1 MMGQGPSDGFFAAP
15 PRYAKPA
22 PDNWIAFR
30 RPSSVCLNR
39 DKAMLGSGKEDDT
52 FEKIPIEDLEKVRRQ
67 IQKRLRGQT
76 ARQRRAR
83 MLSEAAATP
92 RKPGP
97 KPGLSSAFAP
107 PRKPGFSSAF
117 APPRKPHRPSA
128 SAETIRYMHAVP
140 STDSPPGKRPSA
152 SADSLLRAAAAQP
165 PLPLEE
171 AAPGQVIEAPHGGV
185 AWQIAR
191 PIAAL
196 PARASATLPARA
208 SAALPARASAALP
221 AGVDASLPVGPSAAL
236 PARANATLPA
246 RASVAL
252 PAGVDASLSVGP
264 SAALPAGAGHGLS
277 IRPDADLSTRPDADL
292 STRPCADLEREFR
305 AQFFDPASRLRRW
318 AAPHADLTG
327 LGLEDLLFFDL
338 ETTGLSCVPLF
349 LIGALVWDGE
359 ALEVR
364 QYFARDYA
372 EERATLSLFHA
383 LAAGKRA
390 FVTFNGRSFDV
401 PFLRARAAV
410 HHIPFQ
416 EAPVHLDLLHL
427 GRRAW
432 GARFGDCKLQTLERC
447 VCGRRRHGDIPSA
460 EIPEVYHDFVRT
472 GNARLIADVL
482 RHNLQDLLTLA
493 ELMVKL
499 PEPAR
504 QRRENR
510 GTSWTLGNQ

>member
-1 MMGQGPSDGFFAAP
+1 
-15 PRYAKPA
+15 
-22 PDNWIAFR
+22 
-30 RPSSVCLNR
+30 
-39 DKAMLGSGKEDDT
+39 MLGSGKEDDR

-76 ARQRRAR
+76 ARQRRAK
-83 MLSEAAATP
+83 MLSPAAANP
-92 RKPGP
+92 GKPGLSP
-97 KPGLSSAFAP
+97 ASPDPGKPGLSSA
-107 PRKPGFSSAF
+107 ST
-117 APPRKPHRPSA
+117 PPRKPHLPSA
-128 SAETIRYMHAVP
+128 SAEAIRYMRAVP
-140 STDSPPGKRPSA
+140 STGSPPGKRPSA

-185 AWQIAR
+185 AWRIAQ

-196 PARASATLPARA
+196 PPRA

-221 AGVDASLPVGPSAAL
+221 AGPDAG
-236 PARANATLPA
+236 
-246 RASVAL
+246 
-252 PAGVDASLSVGP
+252 LSVRP
-264 SAALPAGAGHGLS
+264 DAALPAGPDAGLS
-277 IRPDADLSTRPDADL
+277 IRPGAGLSVRPDAGL
-292 STRPCADLEREFR
+292 SVRPDTGLPVGPGADLEREFR
-305 AQFFDPASRLRRW
+305 AQFSDPASRLRRW

-338 ETTGLSCVPLF
+338 ETTGLTCVPLF
-349 LIGALVWDGE
+349 LIGALVWEGE
-359 ALEVR
+359 GLELR

-372 EERATLSLFHA
+372 EERAALSLFHA
-383 LAAGKRA
+383 LAARKRA

-410 HHIPFQ
+410 HRIPFQ

-427 GRRAW
+427 GRLAW

-447 VCGRRRHGDIPSA
+447 VCGRRRHGDIPSS

-472 GNARLIADVL
+472 GNARLIAQVL
-482 RHNLQDLLTLA
+482 RHNLLDLLTLA

-504 QRRENR
+504 
-510 GTSWTLGNQ
+510 

>member
-1 MMGQGPSDGFFAAP
+1 M
-15 PRYAKPA
+15 
-22 PDNWIAFR
+22 
-30 RPSSVCLNR
+30 
-39 DKAMLGSGKEDDT
+39 AMLGSGKEDDT

-76 ARQRRAR
+76 ARQRRAK

-92 RKPGP
+92 RKPG
-97 KPGLSSAFAP
+97 LSSA
-107 PRKPGFSSAF
+107 ST
-117 APPRKPHRPSA
+117 PPRKPHLPSA
-128 SAETIRYMHAVP
+128 SAETIRYMRAIP
-140 STDSPPGKRPSA
+140 STGVRSSARPGALGLNSAHTAARDSW
-152 SADSLLRAAAAQP
+152 RAAAAMP

-171 AAPGQVIEAPHGGV
+171 AAPGQVVEAPHGGV
-185 AWQIAR
+185 AWRIAQ
-191 PIAAL
+191 PIAA
-196 PARASATLPARA
+196 LPARA
-208 SAALPARASAALP
+208 SAALPARAN
-221 AGVDASLPVGPSAAL
+221 AAL
-236 PARANATLPA
+236 PARAGA
-246 RASVAL
+246 AL
-252 PAGVDASLSVGP
+252 PAGADAGLSIRPDAALPVRPG
-264 SAALPAGAGHGLS
+264 AALPAGAGVGLS
-277 IRPDADLSTRPDADL
+277 I
-292 STRPCADLEREFR
+292 RPCADLEREFR
-305 AQFFDPASRLRRW
+305 AQFADPASRLRRW

-359 ALEVR
+359 GLEVR

-372 EERATLSLFHA
+372 EERAALSLFHE

-410 HHIPFQ
+410 HRIPFQ

-447 VCGRRRHGDIPSA
+447 VCGRRRCGDIPSA

-472 GNARLIADVL
+472 GNARLIAQVL
-482 RHNLQDLLTLA
+482 RHNLQDLLTLV

-504 QRRENR
+504 
-510 GTSWTLGNQ
+510 

>member
-1 MMGQGPSDGFFAAP
+1 
-15 PRYAKPA
+15 
-22 PDNWIAFR
+22 
-30 RPSSVCLNR
+30 
-39 DKAMLGSGKEDDT
+39 MLGSGKEDDT
-52 FEKIPIEDLEKVRRQ
+52 FERIPIEDLEKVRRQ

-76 ARQRRAR
+76 LRRRRAK
-83 MLSEAAATP
+83 MLSEAVATPGKPGLSAAVATPGKPGLSAAAAAPGKPGLSAAAAAP
-92 RKPGP
+92 RKPGI
-97 KPGLSSAFAP
+97 SSASTP
-107 PRKPGFSSAF
+107 PRKP
-117 APPRKPHRPSA
+117 PLPSA
-128 SAETIRYMHAVP
+128 SAETIRYMRAVP
-140 STDSPPGKRPSA
+140 STGGPPGKHPSA

-185 AWQIAR
+185 AWRIAQ
-191 PIAAL
+191 PIAALPARTSAAL
-196 PARASATLPARA
+196 PARASATLPTR
-208 SAALPARASAALP
+208 
-221 AGVDASLPVGPSAAL
+221 PSAAL
-236 PARANATLPA
+236 PARPSA
-246 RASVAL
+246 AL
-252 PAGVDASLSVGP
+252 SAGADADLSIRPGAGLSVGP
-264 SAALPAGAGHGLS
+264 SAALPAGAGDGLSIRPSADLS
-277 IRPDADLSTRPDADL
+277 IRPDADLSIRPDAGLSVSPGADL
-292 STRPCADLEREFR
+292 SIRPCADLEREFR
-305 AQFFDPASRLRRW
+305 AQFSDPASRLRRW

-349 LIGALVWDGE
+349 LIGALLWNAEG
-359 ALEVR
+359 LEVR

-372 EERATLSLFHA
+372 EERAALSLFHA
-383 LAAGKRA
+383 LAAGKQA

-401 PFLRARAAV
+401 PFLRARAAF
-410 HHIPFQ
+410 HRIPFQ

-447 VCGRRRHGDIPSA
+447 VCGRLRHGDIPSA

-472 GNARLIADVL
+472 GNARLIAKVL

-504 QRRENR
+504 
-510 GTSWTLGNQ
+510 

>member
-1 MMGQGPSDGFFAAP
+1 MF
-15 PRYAKPA
+15 
-22 PDNWIAFR
+22 
-30 RPSSVCLNR
+30 
-39 DKAMLGSGKEDDT
+39 GSGKEDDT

-67 IQKRLRGQT
+67 IQKRLRSQT
-76 ARQRRAR
+76 ARQRRAK

-92 RKPGP
+92 RKPG
-97 KPGLSSAFAP
+97 LSSASPF
-107 PRKPGFSSAF
+107 PRIT
-117 APPRKPHRPSA
+117 RLPSA
-128 SAETIRYMHAVP
+128 SAETIRYMRAVP
-140 STDSPPGKRPSA
+140 STGSPPSKHPSA
-152 SADSLLRAAAAQP
+152 SADTLWRAAAAQP

-185 AWQIAR
+185 AWRIAQ

-196 PARASATLPARA
+196 TARA
-208 SAALPARASAALP
+208 SAALPARA
-221 AGVDASLPVGPSAAL
+221 
-236 PARANATLPA
+236 N
-246 RASVAL
+246 
-252 PAGVDASLSVGP
+252 
-264 SAALPAGAGHGLS
+264 AALPAGADAGLS
-277 IRPDADLSTRPDADL
+277 VRPDACLPVGPD
-292 STRPCADLEREFR
+292 ADLEREFR
-305 AQFFDPASRLRRW
+305 AQFSDPSSRLRRW
-318 AAPHADLTG
+318 AAPHADLAG
-327 LGLEDLLFFDL
+327 LGLEHLLFFDL

-349 LIGALVWDGE
+349 LIGALVWNGE
-359 ALEVR
+359 GLEVR

-372 EERATLSLFHA
+372 EERAALSLFHA

-410 HHIPFQ
+410 HRIPFQ

-472 GNARLIADVL
+472 GNARLIAQVL
-482 RHNLQDLLTLA
+482 RHNLLDLLTLA
-493 ELMVKL
+493 ELMVNL

-504 QRRENR
+504 
-510 GTSWTLGNQ
+510 

>member
-1 MMGQGPSDGFFAAP
+1 MMGQGPSYGFFAAP

-76 ARQRRAR
+76 ARQRRAK
-83 MLSEAAATP
+83 MLSAAAATP
-92 RKPGP
+92 RKPG
-97 KPGLSSAFAP
+97 LSSA
-107 PRKPGFSSAF
+107 ST
-117 APPRKPHRPSA
+117 PPRKPHLPSA

-140 STDSPPGKRPSA
+140 STGSPSGKRPSA

-196 PARASATLPARA
+196 PARASAALPARA
-208 SAALPARASAALP
+208 SATLPARASAALP

-236 PARANATLPA
+236 R
-246 RASVAL
+246 
-252 PAGVDASLSVGP
+252 AGVDASLSVGP

-292 STRPCADLEREFR
+292 STKPCADLEREFR
-305 AQFFDPASRLRRW
+305 AQFSDPGSRLRRW

-327 LGLEDLLFFDL
+327 LGLEDILFFDL